1 MSFLDLTSGKSAAT
15 VAFEREYARQEL
27 LRSEHDRHEALQ
39 GVLRNFGADLP
50 PGKELFDLWVV
61 NREGAKP
68 R

>member
-1 MSFLDLTSGKSAAT
+1 MSFLDLTSGKSAVT

-27 LRSEHDRHEALQ
+27 LRTAHDHHEALL
-39 GVLRNFGADLP
+39 GALRNFGADLP
-50 PGKELFDLWVV
+50 SGKELFDLWVV